1 MVVQRPLQR
10 VYFVVQLTSGHLF
23 WLYYCSSDNSFQVQ
37 NNLIGPCLA
46 CRALIVNIGDLL
58 ERWTNCVFR
67 STLHRVVSV
76 GKERYSVA
84 FFLDPNYDTVVRCI
98 ESCCSE
104 ADPPR
109 FPPIRSGEYITG
121 RINSTYK

>member
-10 VYFVVQLTSGHLF
+10 VYFVVLLTCGHLF

-37 NNLIGPCLA
+37 NNLIDPCVA

-67 STLHRVVSV
+67 YHPSLLLLIHCVVVS
-76 GKERYSVA
+76 
-84 FFLDPNYDTVVRCI
+84 
-98 ESCCSE
+98 
-104 ADPPR
+104 
-109 FPPIRSGEYITG
+109 
-121 RINSTYK
+121 